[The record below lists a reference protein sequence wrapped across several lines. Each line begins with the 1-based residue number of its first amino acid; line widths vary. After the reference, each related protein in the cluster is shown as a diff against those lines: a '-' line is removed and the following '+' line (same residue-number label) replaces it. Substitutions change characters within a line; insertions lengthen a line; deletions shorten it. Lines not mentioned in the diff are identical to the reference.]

1 MDLSVHCETTVTG
14 VLHLVIL
21 RKLRGLNFGSEESQL
36 SSSLKTTCILDISL
50 HLMRPLVLLQRLDL
64 SMSAAITDSALV
76 AISNFLQLRYLS
88 LKRLPKHNRQRTEAS
103 HEAKAKSVH
112 ATTSPTWDLHAS
124 SLSLKFL
131 GIGTC
136 DAEPDACLRRYSIRD
151 PLLLRSLN
159 VSCSSCSGRELMA
172 RCVLLNITWTNDCDN
187 LVSILAKSM
196 MFSWIMLRLDISKH
210 SGVTDTSL
218 WYVAQ
223 CPRLRHL
230 TMRSCNYVTANG
242 YLYIANMELLECINL
257 TGSSSLDNQCL
268 ESLSLSPSLQRIV
281 LCVCPRISDVG
292 VASLASMRL
301 LQHLDVRWCL
311 NVSASAAK
319 QLVDTVEG
327 LEVLHN
333 AS

>member
-124 SLSLKFL
+124 SLSLEFY
-131 GIGTC
+131 
-136 DAEPDACLRRYSIRD
+136 ESVR
-151 PLLLRSLN
+151 
-159 VSCSSCSGRELMA
+159 
-172 RCVLLNITWTNDCDN
+172 
-187 LVSILAKSM
+187 
-196 MFSWIMLRLDISKH
+196 
-210 SGVTDTSL
+210 VT
-218 WYVAQ
+218 
-223 CPRLRHL
+223 
-230 TMRSCNYVTANG
+230 
-242 YLYIANMELLECINL
+242 
-257 TGSSSLDNQCL
+257 
-268 ESLSLSPSLQRIV
+268 PSRTH
-281 LCVCPRISDVG
+281 VC
-292 VASLASMRL
+292 
-301 LQHLDVRWCL
+301 
-311 NVSASAAK
+311 
-319 QLVDTVEG
+319 VDTVFVTHCCCVPLTCRAHRVVE
-327 LEVLHN
+327 E
-333 AS
+333 S